1 MTRENKLAIVVGFG
15 LLLFV
20 GILVSDHLSARH
32 AHVAS
37 PAMSQ
42 VAIETPTRLPGG
54 LLPDDRQPFGA
65 IPDPSESGRAG
76 AGGLPIDDGAPLEP
90 AFDPRGGLI
99 ARGGELSDGAFGSI
113 ETSTPAER
121 THTVAAGEHPGDI
134 AKRYYGKRALGVKLA
149 EYNGVDARRLKIGQV
164 LRVPELAQLD
174 PTAAP
179 AQTAADLTTPVVALN
194 ETPVPMPEPKLE
206 AKPEP
211 EQPRIRTVKVAEG
224 DTLFG
229 IARRIYGD
237 GTRWREIA
245 RLNNLGD
252 GASLKP
258 GMEIRYASAQ

>member
-42 VAIETPTRLPGG
+42 VAIETPARLPGG

-65 IPDPSESGRAG
+65 IPDPSDSGRAG
-76 AGGLPIDDGAPLEP
+76 ADGLPIDDGAPLEP
-90 AFDPRGGLI
+90 GFDPLGGMI
-99 ARGGELSDGAFGSI
+99 ARVGESAGDAFASGGSSAA
-113 ETSTPAER
+113 AER
-121 THTVAAGEHPGDI
+121 THTVSAGEHPGDI
-134 AKRYYGKRALGVKLA
+134 AKRYYGKRALGEKLA
-149 EYNGVDARRLKIGQV
+149 EYNGVDPRRLRIGQV
-164 LRVPELAQLD
+164 LRVPEIARLD

-179 AQTAADLTTPVVALN
+179 TPSSGDGTTPAMAPVIAGT
-194 ETPVPMPEPKLE
+194 ETPS
-206 AKPEP
+206 AAPEP

-245 RLNNLGD
+245 QLNNLGD
-252 GASLKP
+252 GASLRP

>member
-37 PAMSQ
+37 PALSQ
-42 VAIETPTRLPGG
+42 VAVETPMRLPGG
-54 LLPDDRQPFGA
+54 LLPDDRQPFGE
-65 IPDPSESGRAG
+65 IPDPSQSGRAG
-76 AGGLPIDDGAPLEP
+76 AGGLPIDDGAPIEMQGSP
-90 AFDPRGGLI
+90 FGGAIVRGGDP
-99 ARGGELSDGAFGSI
+99 AGGMLVQDGSSA
-113 ETSTPAER
+113 PAER
-121 THTVAAGEHPGDI
+121 THTIAAGEHPGDI

-149 EYNGVDARRLKIGQV
+149 EYNGVDPRRLKIGQV

-179 AQTAADLTTPVVALN
+179 APEAAAMAGDITTPLVAGGGN
-194 ETPVPMPEPKLE
+194 PPAM
-206 AKPEP
+206 PEP
-211 EQPRIRTVKVAEG
+211 EQPRIRTMKVAEG

-229 IARRIYGD
+229 LARRIYGD

-245 RLNNLGD
+245 QLNNLGD

>member
-37 PAMSQ
+37 PALSQ
-42 VAIETPTRLPGG
+42 VAVETPTRLPGG
-54 LLPDDRQPFGA
+54 LLPDDRQPFGE
-65 IPDPSESGRAG
+65 IPDPSQSGRAG
-76 AGGLPIDDGAPLEP
+76 AGGLPIDDGAPIDMQ
-90 AFDPRGGLI
+90 ADPFGRAIVRDAAG
-99 ARGGELSDGAFGSI
+99 SDGLPVQDGASA
-113 ETSTPAER
+113 PAER

-149 EYNGVDARRLKIGQV
+149 EYNGVDPRRLKIGQV

-179 AQTAADLTTPVVALN
+179 APTTGDLTTPLVA
-194 ETPVPMPEPKLE
+194 EGESTAPTP
-206 AKPEP
+206 AP

-245 RLNNLGD
+245 QLNNLGD

>member
-37 PAMSQ
+37 PALSQ

-54 LLPDDRQPFGA
+54 LLPDERQPFGT
-65 IPDPSESGRAG
+65 IPDPSQSGRAG
-76 AGGLPIDDGAPLEP
+76 AGGLPIDDGAPIDMQNSP
-90 AFDPRGGLI
+90 FGGAIVRGGD
-99 ARGGELSDGAFGSI
+99 AVGGMPGASG
-113 ETSTPAER
+113 TSAPAER

-149 EYNGVDARRLKIGQV
+149 EFNGVDPRRLKIGQV
-164 LRVPELAQLD
+164 LRVPELAELD

-179 AQTAADLTTPVVALN
+179 VPASGDSVVPHLADGDTVPAL
-194 ETPVPMPEPKLE
+194 
-206 AKPEP
+206 PEP
-211 EQPRIRTVKVAEG
+211 EQPRFRTVKVAEG

-245 RLNNLGD
+245 QLNNLREGS
-252 GASLKP
+252 ALRP

>member
-37 PAMSQ
+37 PALSQ
-42 VAIETPTRLPGG
+42 VSIETPTRLPGG
-54 LLPDDRQPFGA
+54 LLPDERQPFGT
-65 IPDPSESGRAG
+65 IPDPSQSGRAG
-76 AGGLPIDDGAPLEP
+76 AGGLPIDDGAPIDMQNSP
-90 AFDPRGGLI
+90 FGGAIVRGGD
-99 ARGGELSDGAFGSI
+99 AVGGMPGASG
-113 ETSTPAER
+113 TSAPAER

-149 EYNGVDARRLKIGQV
+149 EFNGVDPRRLKIGQV

-179 AQTAADLTTPVVALN
+179 APTTDDITAPLMAGTENPPA
-194 ETPVPMPEPKLE
+194 M
-206 AKPEP
+206 PEP
-211 EQPRIRTVKVAEG
+211 EQPRIRTMKVAEG

-229 IARRIYGD
+229 LARRIYGD

-245 RLNNLGD
+245 QLNNLGD